1 MADDE
6 QAGPTG
12 GALVERGGDANPLS
26 TERGQTSIADG
37 RRKVAGLATREV
49 PGVGAG
55 LGAGVSAY
63 RRGKLDLVE
72 LQDRLAPQDPRRRA
86 SHRAARAAHPP
97 ACGDAHCR
105 SCLPRRR

>member
-6 QAGPTG
+6 QAGPDRRRAG
-12 GALVERGGDANPLS
+12 RARRRRQP
-26 TERGQTSIADG
+26 TEHRAWSDLDRRWR

-63 RRGKLDLVE
+63 RRGELDLVE
-72 LQDRLAPQDPRRRA
+72 LQDRLAPRDPRRR
-86 SHRAARAAHPP
+86 R
-97 ACGDAHCR
+97 
-105 SCLPRRR
+105 